1 MLVSFFKIKAGY
13 LKSKHYEHY
22 EVSSYAYRGE
32 EEEDNDD
39 RVISSSSSRRSRHNQ
54 IYWAPSSSWYAIG
67 LGATSFVNKR
77 LKARPKTLVDYYKWV
92 EDQEQQQQ
100 REDDDEIIMSD
111 QELLTEL
118 VMKRL
123 RTSDGLDLKLVREDF
138 GNDIVSSILQGT
150 KLGLELGMAE
160 YNDRDEIL
168 RLKDPDGLLYSN
180 YIISSIFAELE

>member
-1 MLVSFFKIKAGY
+1 M
-13 LKSKHYEHY
+13 KSKHYEHY

-32 EEEDNDD
+32 EEDDDGDDN
-39 RVISSSSSRRSRHNQ
+39 SSTTRISRRSRHNQ

-67 LGATSFVNKR
+67 LGSTSFVNKR

-92 EDQEQQQQ
+92 EDQE
-100 REDDDEIIMSD
+100 EDEEEEEENNNNDDDDDEIISD

-123 RTSDGLDLKLVREDF
+123 RTSDGLDLKLVKEDF
-138 GNDIVSSILQGT
+138 GYDIVSSILRGAN
-150 KLGLELGMAE
+150 LGLELGMAE
-160 YNDRDEIL
+160 YSNKDEIL

-180 YIISSIFAELE
+180 YIISSIFAELEE